1 MNNIQ
6 SSSMS
11 KFYSSLY
18 DYAYELEYG
27 CVLIMFIVY
36 ELVLSSC
43 AMFLI
48 CSSLF
53 FIVHQISMIRIRIRN
68 GMMVHCAVMVALS
81 LACHSEGVGPAG
93 VRSCFQLREHGVQ
106 VCGDQWIC
114 GYPTGRGVGGRVVT
128 ALSSFVFPHVRI
140 FGRSHVKSLFAGR
153 PAMGISLSSQ
163 T

>member
-1 MNNIQ
+1 MNHNQ

-11 KFYSSLY
+11 KFLLSLY
-18 DYAYELEYG
+18 NCAYELEYSY
-27 CVLIMFIVY
+27 VYIMFIVY

-48 CSSLF
+48 YSSLF
-53 FIVHQISMIRIRIRN
+53 FIVHLTYMNRSRIRDE
-68 GMMVHCAVMVALS
+68 MMVHWAVPVALN
-81 LACHSEGVGPAG
+81 LACQSEGLGPAG
-93 VRSCFQLREHGVQ
+93 VKSCFQIREHGVQ

-140 FGRSHVKSLFAGR
+140 FSRSHVKSLFAGR

>member
-1 MNNIQ
+1 
-6 SSSMS
+6 MS
-11 KFYSSLY
+11 KFYLSLY

-81 LACHSEGVGPAG
+81 LACHSEGVGPVG

-106 VCGDQWIC
+106 VCGNQWMC
-114 GYPTGRGVGGRVVT
+114 GYLLGRGVGGRVVT
-128 ALSSFVFPHVRI
+128 ALSSFAFPHD
-140 FGRSHVKSLFAGR
+140 HVF
-153 PAMGISLSSQ
+153 
-163 T
+163 